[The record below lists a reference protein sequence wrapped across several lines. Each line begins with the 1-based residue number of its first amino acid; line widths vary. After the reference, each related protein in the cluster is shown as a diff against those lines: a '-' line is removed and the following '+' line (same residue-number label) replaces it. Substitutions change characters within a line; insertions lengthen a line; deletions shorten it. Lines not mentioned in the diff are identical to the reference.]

1 MFHAFLFNIRN
12 YSPEVI
18 NIQWRKVELNIILP
32 RVVNFDIKQKN
43 AWNNCFII
51 CQQQQGRS
59 GKIKDNKTQ
68 QILVT
73 TQVFFVKPELQ
84 HIWLQLLVNHFIL
97 IPLIFFSEFINP
109 WKNQWNSSFPN
120 KWIHNYC
127 RLMQDQARKQD
138 SCLWRYNN
146 WSHRG
151 VQ

>member
-1 MFHAFLFNIRN
+1 M
-12 YSPEVI
+12 
-18 NIQWRKVELNIILP
+18 ELNIILP

-84 HIWLQLLVNHFIL
+84 HV
-97 IPLIFFSEFINP
+97 
-109 WKNQWNSSFPN
+109 
-120 KWIHNYC
+120 
-127 RLMQDQARKQD
+127 
-138 SCLWRYNN
+138 
-146 WSHRG
+146 
-151 VQ
+151 